1 MNKGVP
7 RVKIIDIVNK
17 WENVVCVVIG
27 SGWPGQQ
34 QYGSAVLWSNSPP
47 PSQQTQGL
55 HCLHQPGW
63 FLQVQYQSPSTSL
76 VPDLCVLSGITTT
89 IESGYTAQ
97 ICDFVFYSV
106 NGRNPQCSLN
116 HPVLSSRIFVCQFG
130 TWVRT
135 SSYIMRP
142 LSVCPCSELLMKKRL
157 DYFGQW
163 VYPLSHELILQS
175 IRAPLVSGFYKLLAV
190 SMEVAKR
197 IKYFQVNRVHQF
209 HPITMLWKD
218 VWYNLRCMH

>member
-1 MNKGVP
+1 MVLPSSDPTAHLLPNKPKDFTAFINLVDFC
-7 RVKIIDIVNK
+7 R
-17 WENVVCVVIG
+17 
-27 SGWPGQQ
+27 
-34 QYGSAVLWSNSPP
+34 Y
-47 PSQQTQGL
+47 
-55 HCLHQPGW
+55 
-63 FLQVQYQSPSTSL
+63 QYQSPSTSL

-97 ICDFVFYSV
+97 ICDLVFYLV
-106 NGRNPQCSLN
+106 NGRNLQCSLN
-116 HPVLSSRIFVCQFG
+116 HPVLSSQVFVCQFG

-142 LSVCPCSELLMKKRL
+142 LSVCPCSELLLKKRL

-175 IRAPLVSGFYKLLAV
+175 IRAPLVSGFYKLLSV

-209 HPITMLWKD
+209 HPITILWKD
-218 VWYNLRCMH
+218 VWYNLRCMHLQLQRRGFDSLLGHMHYLFSHCTG